1 GNVITRAGE
10 LVFRAD
16 AQGIEVM
23 FGREGELVAG
33 PAQQAFSRGVI
44 ARAHEVGAG
53 LQRGVTPVIACRERD
68 AADGGAVDILH
79 AVGRIVP
86 GEQIAD
92 LVLIDGGA
100 QFQTV
105 ALVADVRF
113 QIARALGIEIGIL
126 RAWVIEVREGRGVE
140 TGAGRQP
147 DRQVLTDVEVVA
159 ERAGD
164 LVAVRADA
172 VVAQARL
179 QVVAPETAVPDGPR
193 RIGVAP
199 RDLHVGAVRGPFLG
213 AFQVTR
219 ERLPVAQLEV
229 VLPAITAQQGGELRI
244 PYPVV
249 VAFLAQAHAQHA
261 LPHRVDVVGTG
272 EGIG

>member
-1 GNVITRAGE
+1 
-10 LVFRAD
+10 
-16 AQGIEVM
+16 
-23 FGREGELVAG
+23 
-33 PAQQAFSRGVI
+33 
-44 ARAHEVGAG
+44 
-53 LQRGVTPVIACRERD
+53 
-68 AADGGAVDILH
+68 
-79 AVGRIVP
+79 
-86 GEQIAD
+86 
-92 LVLIDGGA
+92 
-100 QFQTV
+100 
-105 ALVADVRF
+105 
-113 QIARALGIEIGIL
+113 
-126 RAWVIEVREGRGVE
+126 
-140 TGAGRQP
+140 
-147 DRQVLTDVEVVA
+147 
-159 ERAGD
+159 AGD

-199 RDLHVGAVRGPFLG
+199 RDLHGGAVRGPFLG
-213 AFQVTR
+213 AFQVKR

-272 EGIG
+272 EGIGLLAAEGPGGGHPGAGVVFPIDVAVVEGQRKMLAGRPAVTQRAGEGMLAVAVVIAVMVAIGGVRAGGAVSVAVGHAGRERVVPAAGRAREAGGAAHRAVRAHAQVGPGRERAAAVALARDDVDHAADGVGAIQAAGGTAQDLDPFDAGGVHVHPVG